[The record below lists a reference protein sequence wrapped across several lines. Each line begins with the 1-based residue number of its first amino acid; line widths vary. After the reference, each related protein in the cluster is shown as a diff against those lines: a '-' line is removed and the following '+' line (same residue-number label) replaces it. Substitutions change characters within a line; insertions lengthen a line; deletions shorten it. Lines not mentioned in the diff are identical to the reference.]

1 MAVQTHAGMVAPW
14 RQAHVTPRAI
24 GQALRRNRTA
34 ESASPSAIQGA
45 GSFFQPAPVE
55 EALAVLLWTLQNH
68 SPLQKPSTTSPESL
82 SGLIERVTF
91 FNEENGFGV
100 LQVKAKGHRNLVTVV
115 GHLTVRQSRRM
126 AYCQRPM
133 GPGSGVY
140 WGPAE
145 ATESQFRA
153 FVEVSP
159 RLSRSA
165 DHDRHVAIYSTPFK
179 RCSN

>member
-1 MAVQTHAGMVAPW
+1 MVAPW

-24 GQALRRNRTA
+24 GQALRRDRTA

-100 LQVKAKGHRNLVTVV
+100 LQVKAKGHRDLVTVV
-115 GHLTVRQSRRM
+115 GSLPSVSPGEWLTAKGRWVQDREFTERH
-126 AYCQRPM
+126 P
-133 GPGSGVY
+133 GP
-140 WGPAE
+140 
-145 ATESQFRA
+145 TESQFRA

-159 RLSRSA
+159 QA
-165 DHDRHVAIYSTPFK
+165 VAK
-179 RCSN
+179 RRP